1 MIAARTALFAA
12 LLLTAC
18 ASNTPPTQEGE
29 TSATA
34 SSSAV
39 SSGSSEPAASASSTS
54 ASVPPATSASASQSP
69 SASAATGSISTAA
82 NGKRTIRFDGYTGP
96 KATKSFAGTPAVW
109 VFGPANNDADFEQ
122 NKLALV
128 ALLKPQGD
136 EVVVQWGKD
145 ELVVPGILAAPS
157 VAPAGLKKGDA
168 VFTNT
173 AKGSGAA
180 RVVSVNKQSGQAKLK
195 VSRGS
200 AVEDADISQ
209 AALLKLDDK
218 LTFGQPVAIKEG
230 SAWLVGHYVGGD
242 ASKGFVALGKGFRLV
257 APSTIKP
264 LRISAPLA
272 KGAAV
277 WALSA
282 GGGGKDLKPGT
293 VEEVLND
300 ASQYKVK
307 LDSGLETLTF
317 DRVTPP
323 LE

>member
-12 LLLTAC
+12 LLVTAC
-18 ASNTPPTQEGE
+18 ASNTPATQEGE
-29 TSATA
+29 ASATA
-34 SSSAV
+34 STPAPADSSAAPV
-39 SSGSSEPAASASSTS
+39 ESAAPVAS
-54 ASVPPATSASASQSP
+54 SASASTT
-69 SASAATGSISTAA
+69 ASAASGSISTAA

-128 ALLKPQGD
+128 GLLKPQGD
-136 EVVVQWGKD
+136 EVIVQWGKD

-200 AVEDADISQ
+200 AIEDADISQ

-230 SAWLVGHYVGGD
+230 SGWIVGNYVGGD

-257 APSTIKP
+257 APSTIKA
-264 LRISAPLA
+264 LHVSAPLA

-277 WALSA
+277 WALA
-282 GGGGKDLKPGT
+282 GGKDLKPGT
-293 VEEVLND
+293 IEEVLNE

-307 LDSGLETLTF
+307 LDAGTETVAF
-317 DRVTPP
+317 DRVTTP

>member
-12 LLLTAC
+12 LLVTAC
-18 ASNTPPTQEGE
+18 ASNTPATQEGE
-29 TSATA
+29 ASATA
-34 SSSAV
+34 ST
-39 SSGSSEPAASASSTS
+39 PAPADASAAPVESTAPI
-54 ASVPPATSASASQSP
+54 ASSASASASA
-69 SASAATGSISTAA
+69 SATASAATGSISTAA

-109 VFGPANNDADFEQ
+109 VFGPANGDADFEQ

-128 ALLKPQGD
+128 GLLKPQGD
-136 EVVVQWGKD
+136 EVIVQWGKD
-145 ELVVPGILAAPS
+145 ELIVPGILAAPS

-180 RVVSVNKQSGQAKLK
+180 RVVSINKQSGQAKLK

-200 AVEDADISQ
+200 AIEDADISQ

-230 SAWLVGHYVGGD
+230 STWLVGSYVGGD
-242 ASKGFVALGKGFRLV
+242 ASKGFVALGKGYRLV

-264 LRISAPLA
+264 LRVSAPFT

-277 WALSA
+277 WALS
-282 GGGGKDLKPGT
+282 GKDLKPGT
-293 VEEVLND
+293 IEEVLNE

-307 LDSGLETLTF
+307 LDAGSETVAF
-317 DRVTPP
+317 DRVTTP